1 MVRTCPC
8 HGHGRG
14 STPRRIVL
22 ISKHFVAESKNPNYN
37 IDMNIFVTD
46 PCPIQSA
53 LNLPDKHIVKM
64 PLETCQMLAIIYSDW
79 YYGIGKLHK
88 KDGTPY
94 RTAHG
99 AFRKHPCT
107 IWAAENQYNL
117 AWLIAHGYALCAEY
131 HSRYDKVH
139 TCYSAICEAAD
150 IYDRTFDEKCGDA
163 YHKVTDFTRA
173 MPDHIKFDTTI
184 DTITA
189 YKQYLN
195 TKPWL
200 ATNYLRIPSR
210 KPSFIITTMT
220 TTPNKSDLPVYDF
233 STTPEQRANEQAAI
247 DQAIK
252 DAEAAMKAPAASR
265 KQDAPAVAKMK
276 AKKLVPAK
284 AKGSKSGRVVG
295 ISADENKMLQSLLQT
310 VQNDSN
316 YATISSSEA
325 FSKLQARY
333 NKN

>member
-1 MVRTCPC
+1 
-8 HGHGRG
+8 
-14 STPRRIVL
+14 
-22 ISKHFVAESKNPNYN
+22 
-37 IDMNIFVTD
+37 
-46 PCPIQSA
+46 
-53 LNLPDKHIVKM
+53 
-64 PLETCQMLAIIYSDW
+64 MLAIIYSDW
-79 YYGIGKLHK
+79 YYGIGQLHK
-88 KDGTPY
+88 VNGQPY
-94 RTAHG
+94 ATKHG

-107 IWAAENQYNL
+107 QWAAENYWNL
-117 AWLIAHGYALCAEY
+117 SWLISHGMALCDEY
-131 HSRYDKVH
+131 TARYGKVH
-139 TCYSAICEAAD
+139 SCQSAISEAIVIFEAAFDFNVD
-150 IYDRTFDEKCGDA
+150 IYKDSLPMT
-163 YHKVTDFTRA
+163 FTRA
-173 MPDHIKFDTTI
+173 MPEDIKFDDTI

-189 YKQYLN
+189 YKRYLN

-284 AKGSKSGRVVG
+284 KAAPKAKGKAGRIVG
-295 ISADENKMLQSLLQT
+295 ISAAENLYIQELLDF
-310 VQNDSN
+310 VANDKTFGSSNPN
-316 YATISSSEA
+316 YAKI
-325 FSKLQARY
+325 QARY
-333 NKN
+333 NK

>member
-1 MVRTCPC
+1 
-8 HGHGRG
+8 
-14 STPRRIVL
+14 
-22 ISKHFVAESKNPNYN
+22 
-37 IDMNIFVTD
+37 MNIFVTD
-46 PCPIQSA
+46 RCPVQSA
-53 LNLPDKHIVKM
+53 RNLPDKHIVKM

-79 YYGIGKLHK
+79 YYGVGNLYKS
-88 KDGTPY
+88 DGTPY

-107 IWAAENQYNL
+107 MWAAATPYNL
-117 AWLIAHGYALCAEY
+117 AWLIRHGYALCHEY
-131 HSRYDKVH
+131 NLRYGKVH
-139 TCYSAICEAAD
+139 TCLDVIEQAERI
-150 IYDRTFDEKCGDA
+150 
-163 YHKVTDFTRA
+163 YHKSFDNLMLSDASRKVGIFTRA
-173 MPDHIKFDTTI
+173 MPEYLKYDDTI
-184 DTITA
+184 DTIEA
-189 YKQYLN
+189 YKRYLN

-247 DQAIK
+247 DKAIK

-295 ISADENKMLQSLLQT
+295 ISADENVFLKQLLLDIANNTQY
-310 VQNDSN
+310 NKD
-316 YATISSSEA
+316 EA
-325 FSKLQARY
+325 YNKLIARY
-333 NKN
+333 NIKN